1 MTENENLVF
10 NPLQNSDSFKRKVL
24 KFGEGTD
31 DEFGIYAYRKDAL
44 RTYLCY
50 FLILITGGLAWFFF
64 HWNSDWWII
73 LTAELVPFENADIVL
88 VKEFT
93 GQTWIEKMEIWQW
106 DIVESHISHIIYGSR
121 YASPDAQ
128 GKRNG
133 PEFICTFVHKKQRF
147 AIMEEKIYSI
157 SGLSGVQSKNL
168 KNYTIK
174 VFKLKKNI
182 LIT

>member
-50 FLILITGGLAWFFF
+50 FLILITGGLSWLFF

-93 GQTWIEKMEIWQW
+93 GKTWIEKMEIWQW

-128 GKRNG
+128 EQRNG

-174 VFKLKKNI
+174 VI
-182 LIT
+182 